1 MKTTLMILL
10 VMCCTTVVYATS
22 VSVMIAAPKVTT
34 ATSAA
39 MTPADVSAMLNEV
52 YGGYTRV
59 YDKSGVDYT
68 TTALSASF
76 QQGGIYSNVVNT
88 ESAKKSL
95 LTDETEGTSDRSS
108 PTPVP
113 EANSLL
119 LVGIGLASLGIAL
132 RLRR

>member
-1 MKTTLMILL
+1 
-10 VMCCTTVVYATS
+10 
-22 VSVMIAAPKVTT
+22 MIAAPKVTT

-39 MTPADVSAMLNEV
+39 MTPADASAMLTEV
-52 YGGYTRV
+52 YGEYPRV

-88 ESAKKSL
+88 ESAKKGL
-95 LTDETEGTSDRSS
+95 LTDESGGTSDPSS
-108 PTPVP
+108 PSPVP
-113 EANSLL
+113 EPNALL